1 MENVCEKLQNCICTS
16 INEMVSNQVMNAKL
30 CVRKKMNASL
40 RNHVVVLSE
49 TLHSESV
56 HSPPPPPLSHQ
67 WLRVRMTRI
76 PLFSPSSHPL
86 TRSLSLSLSSPSTPS
101 SCPSSLSI
109 LPAHTHTHT
118 HTLTHANT
126 NTHTRLP
133 HAVKESEGS
142 LRFTTSSCTRM
153 AIGWHLQYVSVQHFN
168 YGLCGLGRGS

>member
-1 MENVCEKLQNCICTS
+1 MYLYKWSGSKSSDECKAVCQ
-16 INEMVSNQVMNAKL
+16 
-30 CVRKKMNASL
+30 KKMNASL

-76 PLFSPSSHPL
+76 PLFFLLPPTL
-86 TRSLSLSLSSPSTPS
+86 SLSLSLSLLPPLLPPVLPPYPSFQH
-101 SCPSSLSI
+101 I
-109 LPAHTHTHT
+109 HTHTHT
-118 HTLTHANT
+118 HSNT

-133 HAVKESEGS
+133 HAVKQSEGS
-142 LRFTTSSCTRM
+142 LRFATSSCTHM